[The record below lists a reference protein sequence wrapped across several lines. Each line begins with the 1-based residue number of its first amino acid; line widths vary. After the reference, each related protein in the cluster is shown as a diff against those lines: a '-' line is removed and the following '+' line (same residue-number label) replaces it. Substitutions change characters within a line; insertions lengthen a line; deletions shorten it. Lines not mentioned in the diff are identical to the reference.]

1 MTKFIISVIIILFG
15 TVRLSLGSD
24 SLNYMTYDDLALS
37 EHLKDRLSDNLE
49 YITPLNLAFS
59 LCEFLDLIRNDSFKV
74 KWETSVR
81 NYYNLF
87 NDSLSYFLIEDE
99 IAFLKKTI
107 EMNESNFG
115 AYESEVSFVRKHC
128 YTSNSPKVP
137 SNPLSLLSKYLAS
150 DNKRGLSVILM
161 NCLVLNGNEFV
172 KRVEAD
178 RDLTLAFE
186 AWLKDM
192 ENFEFVATES
202 INYNS
207 EIISRKRKFILDIY
221 WNASSP
227 LMAKTLEVIRGAK
240 IRTID

>member
-1 MTKFIISVIIILFG
+1 FIISVIIILFG

-115 AYESEVSFVRKHC
+115 AYE
-128 YTSNSPKVP
+128 
-137 SNPLSLLSKYLAS
+137 
-150 DNKRGLSVILM
+150 
-161 NCLVLNGNEFV
+161 
-172 KRVEAD
+172 
-178 RDLTLAFE
+178 
-186 AWLKDM
+186 
-192 ENFEFVATES
+192 
-202 INYNS
+202 
-207 EIISRKRKFILDIY
+207 
-221 WNASSP
+221 
-227 LMAKTLEVIRGAK
+227 
-240 IRTID
+240 